1 MTKREHMTKREQK
14 KKDTKEKLLIA
25 ASSCFAEKGY
35 SACSVS
41 DIVARAGMSQGSLYV
56 HFSDKEDLFKSMIE
70 EEHRQGA
77 EKARRASCT
86 APFLNGMISLMAD
99 CIVDVGF
106 PIDHRLWTEILAV
119 AARDDSMRAAF
130 ISSDREMRK
139 VFTQ

>member
-86 APFLNGMISLMAD
+86 APVSYTHL
-99 CIVDVGF
+99 DVYKRQACGILGVHGQGGEGHGEHKGQGCKDERGF
-106 PIDHRLWTEILAV
+106 DG
-119 AARDDSMRAAF
+119 
-130 ISSDREMRK
+130 
-139 VFTQ
+139 